1 MVPVQFWHISI
12 LSPGYIMSL
21 DNTPLAVL
29 LFNVP
34 LWATTVNTSYLTSA
48 FYKLSHKAVRIKP
61 LPVLTESNH
70 TKSHC
75 PVKSLHVFLFM
86 LLWPS
91 LTGIRVWRDSYPTKT
106 SISYS
111 LWRRIC
117 TPYSQ
122 DFITILWFPLCS
134 EPLCFIQVYL
144 LQTSTF
150 VFAPLE
156 ESKPSCPPGFLQLPV
171 SASCILVVT
180 QLWSPIRAQQ
190 IVSRSIVNSS
200 FYEFINYRI
209 NMILTHINSD
219 WHEPSYWILLN
230 THWIN

>member
-156 ESKPSCPPGFLQLPV
+156 ESKPSWVL
-171 SASCILVVT
+171 SS
-180 QLWSPIRAQQ
+180 WSPTAPCFCFLYSGCYSTLI
-190 IVSRSIVNSS
+190 SS
-200 FYEFINYRI
+200 KSSTNCIKIYSKFIF
-209 NMILTHINSD
+209 L
-219 WHEPSYWILLN
+219 WI
-230 THWIN
+230 H